1 MVTETPD
8 AASDNIRSQQ
18 LVDEMQS
25 SYLDYAMSVI
35 VSRALPDVRDGLK
48 PVQRRILYAMDDLG
62 MRANQA
68 HRKSARIVGEVL
80 GKYHP
85 HSDVP
90 VYEAMVRM
98 AQPWNMRVPLIDGQ
112 GNFGSVDHD
121 PPAAM
126 RYTEA
131 RLSPICEEMLAD
143 LDKNTVDF
151 APNFDE
157 SLNEPTVLPA
167 RLPNLLVNGAAG
179 IAVAMACTM
188 PPHNLGE
195 VAAAVKM
202 VLERPDASIGD
213 LMTVLAGPDFPS
225 SGLLFA
231 GENHEDLKRVYA
243 TGRGGFTLRGKQHI
257 EEAAGSRVQIV
268 FTEIP
273 YQANKVRIIE
283 QIAQH
288 VRDKRIDG
296 IRDLRDESDR
306 HGMRLVIELGR
317 DANVRTV
324 LAHLYRSTDL
334 QIRYSANFVALTGG
348 RPRTFSLLQ
357 LITAFIDHRRE
368 IVRRRA
374 EFDLEKARD
383 RHHIVEG
390 LLKAIDMI
398 DEIIAAIRAAESADA
413 ARDRLQEDPF
423 DLTERQAQA
432 VLDMQLRRLAALER
446 TRLEEEYQDLTET
459 IEYLEALLADPK
471 KIDGVIAE
479 DLDELV
485 ETYGNDRKT
494 QIISRSVEEFSEAD
508 LVPHQASVVTLT
520 RHGYIKRQAV
530 DAFRS
535 QRRGGMGVKGVSK
548 RGNGTGAAQD
558 PEAPARMIA
567 CDTHDQLLLFTDKG
581 RVFCMQA
588 HEVDERSREWRG
600 LPVRNLLDL
609 QPDERVTTV
618 VPVTD
623 FADDFIILGT
633 RRGQVKKTPLSAF
646 ANVRRSGLI
655 AFNLPEGD
663 ELVEAAFARA
673 GDDVLVMTGAGQ
685 AIRFA
690 VDSLR
695 EASRTSGGVRGIVV
709 PDDSELVGLQR
720 LRTPQDALRTV
731 QEEILTVTAAGFG
744 KRTPET
750 EYGTKGRAGKG
761 MIGHKISEET
771 REVVGMCVV
780 RGDEELVLISAEGKI
795 LRTEVGQ
802 IRQCSRSTK
811 GVKTMNVTDGDVASI
826 AVVDT
831 TREFGQQE

>member
-1 MVTETPD
+1 MVTESTD
-8 AASDNIRSQQ
+8 APADNIRSQQ

-62 MRANQA
+62 MRANQPY
-68 HRKSARIVGEVL
+68 RKSARIVGEVL

-85 HSDVP
+85 HADVP

-98 AQPWNMRVPLIDGQ
+98 AQPWNMRAPLIDGQ
-112 GNFGSVDHD
+112 GNYGSVDHD

-131 RLSPICEEMLAD
+131 RLSAICEEMLAD
-143 LDKNTVDF
+143 IDKNTVDF
-151 APNFDE
+151 TPNFDE
-157 SLNEPTVLPA
+157 SLNEPTVLPG

-179 IAVAMACTM
+179 IAVAMACKL

-195 VAAAVKM
+195 AAAAVKM
-202 VLERPDASIGD
+202 VIERPDASIGD
-213 LMTVLAGPDFPS
+213 LMTVLKGPDFPTA
-225 SGLLFA
+225 GILFA
-231 GENHEDLKRVYA
+231 GENDEDLKNAYA
-243 TGRGGFTLRGKQHI
+243 RGRGGFTLRGRQHV
-257 EEAAGSRVQIV
+257 EETAGNRVQIV

-283 QIAQH
+283 QVAQH
-288 VRDKRIDG
+288 VRDKKIDG

-334 QIRYSANFVALTGG
+334 QIRYDTNFVALTGG
-348 RPRTFSLLQ
+348 RPRTFSLIQ

-368 IVRRRA
+368 IITRRT

-413 ARDRLQEDPF
+413 ARDRLQDDPF
-423 DLTERQAQA
+423 DLSERQAQA

-446 TRLEEEYQDLTET
+446 TRLEEEYRDLTET
-459 IEYLEALLADPK
+459 IEYLEGLLADPK
-471 KIDGVIAE
+471 KIDGVIIN

-485 ETYGNDRKT
+485 ETYGSERKT

-535 QRRGGMGVKGVSK
+535 QRRGGVGVKGVSK
-548 RGNGTGAAQD
+548 RGNGADGAQD
-558 PEAPARMIA
+558 AEAPARMIA
-567 CDTHDQLLLFTDKG
+567 CDTHDQLLLFTDQG
-581 RVFCMQA
+581 RVFCLQA

-600 LPVRNLLDL
+600 LPVRNLIDL

-623 FADDFIILGT
+623 FADDYIILGT
-633 RRGQVKKTPLSAF
+633 RRGQVKRMPLSAF
-646 ANVRRSGLI
+646 ANVRRSGLK
-655 AFNLPEGD
+655 AFNLREGD
-663 ELVEAAFARA
+663 ELVEAAFAQA
-673 GDDVLVMTGAGQ
+673 GDDVIMVTSEGR

-690 VDSLR
+690 VTSLR
-695 EASRTSGGVRGIVV
+695 ATRRGSGGMRGIVV
-709 PDDSELVGLQR
+709 PDGAELVGLQR
-720 LRTPQDALRTV
+720 LRADLHLLRAGQDV
-731 QEEILTVTAAGFG
+731 LTVTASGFG

-750 EYGTKGRAGKG
+750 EYPTKGRAGKG
-761 MIGHKISEET
+761 MIGHKINDET
-771 REVVGMCVV
+771 QRVVGMSVV
-780 RGDEELVLISAEGKI
+780 RGDEELVVISAAGKI

-811 GVKTMNVTDGDVASI
+811 GVKVMNVTEGDVASI

-831 TREFGQQE
+831 TREFGQQD

>member
-8 AASDNIRSQQ
+8 TADGNIRSQQ

-98 AQPWNMRVPLIDGQ
+98 AQPWNMRAPLIDGQ

-179 IAVAMACTM
+179 IAVAMACKM
-188 PPHNLGE
+188 PPHNLTE

-202 VLERPDASIGD
+202 VIERPDSSIGD
-213 LMTVLAGPDFPS
+213 LMTVLSGPDFPTA
-225 SGLLFA
+225 GILFA
-231 GENHEDLKRVYA
+231 GENDEDLKNAYA
-243 TGRGGFTLRGKQHI
+243 RGRGGFTLRGRQHV
-257 EEAAGSRVQIV
+257 EEAAGNRVQIV

-273 YQANKVRIIE
+273 YQANKVRIVE
-283 QIAQH
+283 QVAQH
-288 VRDKRIDG
+288 VRDKKIDG

-334 QIRYSANFVALTGG
+334 QIRYDMNFVALTGG
-348 RPRTFSLLQ
+348 RPRTFSLIQ

-374 EFDLEKARD
+374 EFDLEKARE

-390 LLKAIDMI
+390 LLKAIDII
-398 DEIIAAIRAAESADA
+398 DAIIAAIRAAESADA
-413 ARDRLQEDPF
+413 ARDTLQADPF
-423 DLTERQAQA
+423 DFTERQAQA
-432 VLDMQLRRLAALER
+432 VLDMQLRRLATLER

-471 KIDGVIAE
+471 KIDGVIAD

-485 ETYGNDRKT
+485 ETYGDDRKT

-535 QRRGGMGVKGVSK
+535 QRRGGVGVKGVAK
-548 RGNGTGAAQD
+548 RANGSQD
-558 PEAPARMIA
+558 AEAPARMIA
-567 CDTHDQLLLFTDKG
+567 CDTHDQLLLFTDQG

-588 HEVDERSREWRG
+588 HEVEERSREWRG
-600 LPVRNLLDL
+600 LPVRNLIDL

-623 FADDFIILGT
+623 FADDYIILGT

-663 ELVEAAFARA
+663 ELIEAAFARA
-673 GDDVLVMTGAGQ
+673 GDDVLVMTTVGQ

-695 EASRTSGGVRGIVV
+695 KASRTSGGVRGIVV
-709 PDDSELVGLQR
+709 PDDAELVGLQR
-720 LRTPQDALRTV
+720 LRARQDVLRTSP
-731 QEEILTVTAAGFG
+731 EEILTVTAAGFG

-750 EYGTKGRAGKG
+750 EYITKGRGRLG
-761 MIGHKISEET
+761 IIGHKISEET

-795 LRTEVGQ
+795 LRTEVSQ

-811 GVKTMNVTDGDVASI
+811 GVKTMNVTDGGVASI

>member
-8 AASDNIRSQQ
+8 TADGNIRSQQ

-98 AQPWNMRVPLIDGQ
+98 AQPWNMRAPLIDGQ

-179 IAVAMACTM
+179 IAVAMACKM
-188 PPHNLGE
+188 PPHNLTE

-202 VLERPDASIGD
+202 VIERPDASIGD
-213 LMTVLAGPDFPS
+213 LMTVLNGPDFPTA
-225 SGLLFA
+225 GILFA
-231 GENHEDLKRVYA
+231 GENDEDLKNAYA
-243 TGRGGFTLRGKQHI
+243 RGRGGFTLRGRQHV
-257 EEAAGSRVQIV
+257 EEAAGNRVQIV

-283 QIAQH
+283 QVAQH
-288 VRDKRIDG
+288 VRDKKIDG

-334 QIRYSANFVALTGG
+334 QIRYDMNFVALTGG
-348 RPRTFSLLQ
+348 RPRTFSLIQ

-374 EFDLEKARD
+374 EFDLEKARE

-398 DEIIAAIRAAESADA
+398 DAIIAAIRAAESADA
-413 ARDRLQEDPF
+413 ARDTLQADPF
-423 DLTERQAQA
+423 DFTERQAQA
-432 VLDMQLRRLAALER
+432 VLDMQLRRLATLER

-471 KIDGVIAE
+471 KIDAVIAD

-485 ETYGNDRKT
+485 ETYGDDRKT

-535 QRRGGMGVKGVSK
+535 QRRGGVGVKGVAK
-548 RGNGTGAAQD
+548 RANSTAGSQD
-558 PEAPARMIA
+558 AEAPARMIA
-567 CDTHDQLLLFTDKG
+567 CDTHDQLLLFTDQG

-588 HEVDERSREWRG
+588 HEVEERSREWRG
-600 LPVRNLLDL
+600 LPVRNLIDL

-673 GDDVLVMTGAGQ
+673 GDDVLVMTSAGQ

-695 EASRTSGGVRGIVV
+695 EASRISGGVRGIVV
-709 PDDSELVGLQR
+709 PDDAELVGLQR
-720 LRTPQDALRTV
+720 LRTRQDALRTA

-750 EYGTKGRAGKG
+750 EYSTKGRAGKG

-802 IRQCSRSTK
+802 IRQCGRSTK
-811 GVKTMNVTDGDVASI
+811 GVKTMNVTDGGVASI

>member
-1 MVTETPD
+1 MVTES
-8 AASDNIRSQQ
+8 ADNIRAQQ
-18 LVDEMQS
+18 LVEEMQS

-98 AQPWNMRVPLIDGQ
+98 AQPWSMRVPLIDGQ
-112 GNFGSVDHD
+112 GNYGSVDHD

-131 RLSPICEEMLAD
+131 RLSPACEEMLAD

-157 SLNEPTVLPA
+157 SLNEPVVLPG

-179 IAVAMACTM
+179 IAVAMACKM

-195 VAAAVKM
+195 VAAAIKM
-202 VLERPDASIGD
+202 VIERPDASIGD
-213 LMTVLAGPDFPS
+213 LMTVLKGPDFPS
-225 SGLLFA
+225 SGILFS
-231 GENHEDLKRVYA
+231 GENDEDLKNAYA
-243 TGRGGFTLRGKQHI
+243 RGRGGFTLRGRQHI
-257 EEAAGSRVQIV
+257 EEVAGSRVQIV

-283 QIAQH
+283 QVAQH
-288 VRDKRIDG
+288 VRDKKIDG

-306 HGMRLVIELGR
+306 HGMRLVVELGR
-317 DANVRTV
+317 DANVKTV

-334 QIRYSANFVALTGG
+334 QIRYDTNFVALTGG
-348 RPRTFSLLQ
+348 RPRTFSLIQ

-374 EFDLEKARD
+374 EFDLEKARE

-459 IEYLEALLADPK
+459 IEYLEGLLADPK
-471 KIDGVIAE
+471 KIDGVIAG

-485 ETYGNDRKT
+485 EMYNTERKT
-494 QIISRSVEEFSEAD
+494 QIIDRSVEQFSEAD

-535 QRRGGMGVKGVSK
+535 QRRGGMGVKGVAK
-548 RGNGTGAAQD
+548 RSNGTAAAQD
-558 PEAPARMIA
+558 AEAPARMIA
-567 CDTHDQLLLFTDKG
+567 CDTHDQLLFFTDKG
-581 RVFCMQA
+581 RVFCMQT
-588 HEVDERSREWRG
+588 HEIEERSREWRG

-609 QPDERVTTV
+609 QPEERVTTV

-623 FADDFIILGT
+623 FADDDYIILGT
-633 RRGQVKKTPLSAF
+633 RQGKVKKTPLSAF
-646 ANVRRSGLI
+646 ANVRRSGLN
-655 AFNLPEGD
+655 AFNLDDDD

-673 GDDVLVMTGAGQ
+673 GDDVLVMTSAGQ

-695 EASRTSGGVRGIVV
+695 QASRISGGVRGIVV
-709 PDDSELVGLQR
+709 PEGASLVGLQR
-720 LRTPQDALRTV
+720 LRAPRDILRSD
-731 QEEILTVTAAGFG
+731 QAEILTVTAGGFG

-750 EYGTKGRAGKG
+750 EYNTKGRAGKG
-761 MIGHKISEET
+761 MIGHKISSET
-771 REVVGMCVV
+771 REIVGMCVV
-780 RGDEELVLISAEGKI
+780 RGDEELVLISAQGKI
-795 LRTEVGQ
+795 LRTEVSQ

-811 GVKTMNVTDGDVASI
+811 GVKVMNVPDGGVASI